1 MLNKLTQ
8 TCSHWGHRDVWERN
22 LAQMGKA
29 FLEDEYE
36 LAGSGRMYFIVK
48 FLWQYNKYI

>member
-1 MLNKLTQ
+1 M
-8 TCSHWGHRDVWERN
+8 RERK

-36 LAGSGRMYFIVK
+36 LAGPGEMLNFYGNIISTYKVYK
-48 FLWQYNKYI
+48 P